1 MDKRGRFEIR
11 EIKLQNF
18 GRFTNKTI
26 YIQSLHYTPG
36 RWWSLSNDRPPPPS
50 CCLVC
55 YAILSLSFEL
65 DDHIPGGRRMVCN
78 VPFEGKSELCA

>member
-26 YIQSLHYTPG
+26 YIQSLHLHTRQMVVPLE
-36 RWWSLSNDRPPPPS
+36 RQASTALMLS
-50 CCLVC
+50 
-55 YAILSLSFEL
+55 
-65 DDHIPGGRRMVCN
+65 RM
-78 VPFEGKSELCA
+78 LCDLKPQFRA